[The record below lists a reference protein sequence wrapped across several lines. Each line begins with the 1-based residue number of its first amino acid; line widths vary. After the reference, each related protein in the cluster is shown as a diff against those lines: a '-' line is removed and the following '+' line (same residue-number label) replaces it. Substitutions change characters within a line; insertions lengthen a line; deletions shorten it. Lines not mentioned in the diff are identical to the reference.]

1 MVCSIDLFL
10 RVVLFL
16 VLCGFVV
23 QFFSQ
28 RDNFHPWNK
37 YGTVAINH
45 MPSRSATNTTRLEYD
60 YVQKQFPY
68 KGRPV
73 EEQAYL
79 APVAPITTRQ
89 IENQIDTMS

>member
-1 MVCSIDLFL
+1 MVCTIDLFL
-10 RVVLFL
+10 RVSLF
-16 VLCGFVV
+16 VALCFLVV

-45 MPSRSATNTTRLEYD
+45 MPSRSATNTSRLEYD
-60 YVQKQFPY
+60 YVQQKFPF

-73 EEQAYL
+73 DEQ
-79 APVAPITTRQ
+79 
-89 IENQIDTMS
+89 